1 MTNKF
6 KTTTFI
12 IAFIICLMVIYL
24 HLFSHQQTQKIY
36 VKQTENIIKD
46 LKKDFLKDTVNNV
59 FFEIDKLRETKN
71 KNYKNNTRSVLRG
84 LKESVDSTDEKFI
97 NAFRNKFDE
106 ELNPEIWTAFLW
118 DNERKTALYATSNLQ
133 FETIED
139 SVKDLKSTLG
149 PYAVIKKGNIE
160 GIFGVS
166 KTYIDELVKAEIED
180 IIKSREFSSD
190 SYIWVNEI
198 LNYEGGK
205 DYAIRKIHPSLKGKE
220 KFYLSTDMEDIKGN
234 LPYLEELEGVKKS
247 GELFF
252 TYYFKELNSDK
263 ESEKITYAKLYKDY
277 DWIIAMG
284 VNLDVIDAYTQE
296 TSEAIQSLSSES
308 IIIAL
313 RNILLVLLIGFL
325 ILYLIDEKHLS
336 NSTKFLEEEINFD
349 VLTNAYSRR
358 FGIRS
363 LKTYFKQYP
372 LEDGKVAIM
381 MFDIDDFKDINDTY
395 GHTVGDMALVEI
407 VKKIN
412 NIIRSSDQLI
422 RWGGDEFI
430 VILPGLREENMMELG
445 KKALNAVSS
454 IETLVDGEIVNITIS
469 MGFSYFKD
477 TDSDYNDVIKRI
489 DDAMY
494 KSKKQGKNK
503 ITIIL

>member
-1 MTNKF
+1 
-6 KTTTFI
+6 
-12 IAFIICLMVIYL
+12 MVIYL

-36 VKQTENIIKD
+36 VNQTENIIVD

-59 FFEIDKLRETKN
+59 FFEIDKLRQTKDN
-71 KNYKNNTRSVLRG
+71 NFNNNTRAVLRG
-84 LKESVDSTDEKFI
+84 FNESLESTEERFI
-97 NAFRNKFDE
+97 SRFKDKFDE

-118 DNERKTALYATSNLQ
+118 DNETKTALYATPDLKLQ
-133 FETIED
+133 NVED
-139 SVKDLKSTLG
+139 SVKDLKSSLG
-149 PYAVIKKGNIE
+149 PYAEIRKGNIE

-166 KTYIDELVKAEIED
+166 RSYIDELVKSEIED

-205 DYAIRKIHPSLKGKE
+205 DYAIRKIHPSLKDNE
-220 KFYLSTDMEDIKGN
+220 KFYLSTDMEDMKGN

-252 TYYFKELNSDK
+252 TYYFKELASDK
-263 ESEKITYAKLYKDY
+263 VSEKITYAKLYKDY

-284 VNLDVIDAYTQE
+284 VNLDVIDAYTEE
-296 TSEAIQSLSSES
+296 TTEAIESLSSES
-308 IIIAL
+308 IIRAL
-313 RNILLVLLIGFL
+313 RNIFLVLLIGFL
-325 ILYLIDEKHLS
+325 ILYFIERKHLS
-336 NSTKFLEEEINFD
+336 RSTEFLEQEVNFD
-349 VLTNAYSRR
+349 VLTNAHSRR
-358 FGIRS
+358 FGIKS
-363 LKTYFKQYP
+363 LKTYFKQHP
-372 LEDGKVAIM
+372 LEEGKIAIM
-381 MFDIDDFKDINDTY
+381 MFDIDDFKDVNDAY
-395 GHTVGDMALVEI
+395 GHSVGDMVLVEI

-430 VILPGLREENMMELG
+430 VILPGLREEHMMELG
-445 KKALNAVSS
+445 EKILNAVSS
-454 IETLVDGEIVNITIS
+454 IEITIEDEIVSSTIS
-469 MGFSYFKD
+469 IGFSYFRD

-503 ITIIL
+503 VTIIL